1 MKVTYL
7 TLPHERDGKS
17 LNLGDR
23 IIYLGA
29 RNIMRS
35 AIGEHEEE
43 VRFLSDNES
52 FPRDTDIIVVC
63 GTPQILVTASPS
75 QNLQRILEAANSDIP
90 VKINL
95 GAGSFYFDAFGE
107 LRSSLDDA
115 FGERIRQAPIA
126 SAYAQY
132 SNFDLC
138 TCRDFA
144 GVAALRKLGV
154 DPLALPCPGFFSA
167 IFEPRP
173 LFRRQEQLVS
183 VLNGT
188 ASFWNRVAGDV
199 HGFYRRLWERDST
212 RVFLAHDEQDCAML
226 AEMGIPFV
234 TFTDADRF
242 LTYLASSQ
250 NLLSL
255 RVHGALPAWTLGL
268 NVSLLGIDRRSLLGE
283 DFGAR
288 FRVIPLRN
296 QSDFD
301 QALALPLCEKPQQDD
316 DERRAWLS
324 EHLDRYVGSIRKTI
338 REKLG
343 VVVGEGISPYKSGTA
358 RGGEIAAKRYSGGYF
373 KDFFYDTRDEFE
385 ISLDLMRSSH
395 SSVLKDGGLSIKTST
410 NQSTL
415 AFGPYIRIPAGEWS
429 VSAEVAIEPPES
441 DFFPVQPE
449 NIVLMRI
456 TKGVPAAEQG
466 RVKAEVPETS
476 ERIEARLG
484 AEFTNPSDTGH
495 IEVVFST
502 VKKLPLGT
510 KIVLRNI
517 RMQKR
522 R

>member
-7 TLPHERDGKS
+7 TLPHEHDGKS

-29 RNIMRS
+29 RNIVRR
-35 AIGEHEEE
+35 AIGQHEEE

-52 FPRDTDIIVVC
+52 FPSDTDMIVVC
-63 GTPQILVTASPS
+63 GTPQILVGATPS
-75 QNLQRILEAANSDIP
+75 QNLQRILEAANSDVP

-95 GAGSFYFDAFGE
+95 GAGAFYFDAFGE
-107 LRSSLDDA
+107 LRNSLDEA
-115 FGERIRQAPIA
+115 FGERVRQAPIA

-132 SNFDLC
+132 AKFDLC

-144 GVAALRKLGV
+144 GVAVLKQLGLE
-154 DPLALPCPGFFSA
+154 PLALPCPGFFSA

-188 ASFWNRVAGDV
+188 ASFWNRVSGDV
-199 HGFYRRLWERDST
+199 HGFFRRLWEQDPT
-212 RVFLAHDEQDCAML
+212 RVFIAHDEQDCAML
-226 AEMGIPFV
+226 SEMGIPFV

-242 LTYLASSQ
+242 LTYLASAQ

-268 NVSLLGIDRRSLLGE
+268 NVTLLGIDRRSLLGE

-288 FRVIPLRN
+288 FRVIPLRS

-301 QALALPLCEKPQQDD
+301 QALALPSSEKPPQDD

-324 EHLDRYVGSIRKTI
+324 KHLDSYVSSIRQTV

-343 VVVGEGISPYKSGTA
+343 VVPDESVSPDGAGNKPKDEVAEKQYAGS
-358 RGGEIAAKRYSGGYF
+358 YF
-373 KDFFYDTRDEFE
+373 REFFYSTQEEFE
-385 ISLDLMRSSH
+385 VGLDLMRSSH
-395 SSVLKDGGLSIKTST
+395 SSTMREGELLVKTSA

-415 AFGPYIRIPAGEWS
+415 AFGPYIRIPAGEWV
-429 VSAEVAIEPPES
+429 VSADLAIEPLES
-441 DFFPVQPE
+441 DFFQAQPE
-449 NIVLMRI
+449 NIILMRI
-456 TKGVPAAEQG
+456 TKGVPGTELG
-466 RVKAEVPETS
+466 RAKREVPETS
-476 ERIEARLG
+476 RRFEAVLEIG
-484 AEFTNPSDTGH
+484 FTNPSDTGH
-495 IEVVFST
+495 IEIVFST
-502 VKKLPLGT
+502 VKMLPLST
-510 KIVLRNI
+510 RISLRNL
-517 RMQKR
+517 RLQRK
-522 R
+522 